1 MKNLRRNALVLLLI
15 TIIILYFV
23 VKDDFTTIVSTLT
36 TINLL
41 WFLVAILFYFLYVFI
56 KAYVLYLTAK
66 TEKDNFSYPQALKFT
81 WITQFFNGI
90 TPFSTGGQPMEIYLL
105 KKDGIKAAKGT
116 SIIIQTFV
124 FYQIALVLLGLLAVG
139 ANYFFGFFHE
149 LPLLRKLILIGFC
162 CNTAVAIV
170 LLLISFSNK
179 VNHFVANKVIAFLS
193 KLKLIRKKEQMIEN
207 WNQRLDDFHD
217 NAVKLRKNKAL
228 FVKGVFLNLC
238 SLTIY
243 YALPLFIL
251 YSMHDY
257 TSLNLLK
264 TITSSAYVLIIGSFV
279 PIPGASGGIEFGF
292 MTFFG
297 TFLTGA
303 KLSVLLLIWRFLT
316 YYLGMLIGAILFN
329 VYIKEVKE

>member
-1 MKNLRRNALVLLLI
+1 MKNLRRNALVLLII

-23 VKDDFTTIVSTLT
+23 VKDDFSTIVTTLT
-36 TINLL
+36 TINLA
-41 WFLVAILFYFLYVFI
+41 WFFVAVILYFLYVLI

-66 TEKDNFSYPQALKFT
+66 TEKDDFRYPQALKFT

-116 SIIIQTFV
+116 SIIMQTFI
-124 FYQIALVLLGLLAVG
+124 FYQIALVALGVFAVIS
-139 ANYFFGFFHE
+139 NYFFGFFHE
-149 LPLLRKLILIGFC
+149 LPLLRKLILLGFI
-162 CNTAVAIV
+162 CNTAVAVV
-170 LLLISFSNK
+170 LLLVSFSNK
-179 VNHFVANKVIAFLS
+179 ANHFVANKVIAFLS
-193 KLKLIRKKEQMIEN
+193 KIKLVRKKEQMLEN
-207 WNQRLDDFHD
+207 WNQRLDDFYD
-217 NAVKLRKNKAL
+217 NATKLRKNKVL
-228 FVKGVFLNLC
+228 FLKGVLLNLL

-257 TSLNLLK
+257 TSLTLLK
-264 TITSSAYVLIIGSFV
+264 TVTSSAYVLIIGSFV
-279 PIPGASGGIEFGF
+279 PIPGASGGIEYGF

-297 TFLTGA
+297 TFLVGA

-316 YYLGMLIGAILFN
+316 YYLSMIIGAVLFN